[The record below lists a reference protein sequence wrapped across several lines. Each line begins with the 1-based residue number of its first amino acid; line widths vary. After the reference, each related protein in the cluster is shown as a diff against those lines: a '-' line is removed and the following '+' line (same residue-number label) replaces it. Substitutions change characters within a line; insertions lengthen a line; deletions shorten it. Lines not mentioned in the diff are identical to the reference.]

1 MHGHADHD
9 FLFRSTNRCGP
20 RATTSRATSAGFKS
34 GPWEDLYRV
43 KRPRRRECCFRQNR
57 PQLFPGGRPRRR
69 HPGVNPKI
77 TRQYGSRPEGTTSLV
92 ATIDHHRRVSTWA
105 AKGPN
110 MRNPIVVEDIE
121 GMRRRQGIDDVELRE
136 EIR

>member
-43 KRPRRRECCFRQNR
+43 NALVGGNAASAKIAHNYFLVADRDGDILESTRRSRGSMDRDPRGRRAWSPPLITLVESQHGRRKDQTCGTQSWLRTLREC
-57 PQLFPGGRPRRR
+57 GAGRALMM
-69 HPGVNPKI
+69 
-77 TRQYGSRPEGTTSLV
+77 S
-92 ATIDHHRRVSTWA
+92 
-105 AKGPN
+105 
-110 MRNPIVVEDIE
+110 
-121 GMRRRQGIDDVELRE
+121 
-136 EIR
+136 